1 MFDIPESDI
10 VGVRVDEEAIK
21 TNKSPEY
28 IRSRQVSSTDDHGE
42 SSTETDDLKTK
53 QNTDSKIS
61 LPTRWERERTLS
73 KWRCQYLHP
82 FLFPPVEFSSL
93 FIYI

>member
-28 IRSRQVSSTDDHGE
+28 IRSRQVSSTDDQLENSG
-42 SSTETDDLKTK
+42 KV
-53 QNTDSKIS
+53 QNNNDNKIS
-61 LPTRWERERTLS
+61 LPTG
-73 KWRCQYLHP
+73 
-82 FLFPPVEFSSL
+82 
-93 FIYI
+93 

>member
-28 IRSRQVSSTDDHGE
+28 IRARSIPSTDDLRE
-42 SSTETDDLKTK
+42 NLSTSIEIENTKDDD
-53 QNTDSKIS
+53 NKIS
-61 LPTRWERERTLS
+61 IPTG
-73 KWRCQYLHP
+73 
-82 FLFPPVEFSSL
+82 
-93 FIYI
+93 